1 MGKHVIIFF
10 LVTFFF
16 ASCSKKGDKTISLSE
31 WKKIEGKWYLIDNKG
46 IKIYTTGYDSIAEK
60 EFVFD
65 LFIEENLLLQD
76 YKIFKTIFDDEKDTL
91 DTATEEYPYGLSYF
105 SDKINQLSNRTKV
118 YERKDYV
125 LKVGLIANGKLI
137 LSTQYEGINT
147 KYWSDNIIVVLKI
160 YEPNNA
166 LEAVYDTLGNEKMPF
181 KYTSL
186 YYLGK
191 DYFITNYRVKNEKK
205 GVVNSKSEI
214 VYSIIYDSIEK
225 INKDSLKLQK
235 GDMISYSKI

>member
-1 MGKHVIIFF
+1 
-10 LVTFFF
+10 
-16 ASCSKKGDKTISLSE
+16 
-31 WKKIEGKWYLIDNKG
+31 
-46 IKIYTTGYDSIAEK
+46 
-60 EFVFD
+60 
-65 LFIEENLLLQD
+65 
-76 YKIFKTIFDDEKDTL
+76 
-91 DTATEEYPYGLSYF
+91 
-105 SDKINQLSNRTKV
+105 
-118 YERKDYV
+118 
-125 LKVGLIANGKLI
+125 
-137 LSTQYEGINT
+137 
-147 KYWSDNIIVVLKI
+147 LKI